1 MSEILNN
8 IYIDRFLLVAFV
20 KYILSQVY
28 SHLFGT
34 LLFDTFWRLWKL
46 LFFEEK
52 KIKIVVYIFFIEKP
66 ATSLTQEWLVVESCP
81 IGLQYI
87 LSFKWPDCSL
97 KCRVPITLKGQSLK
111 FKANVL
117 YEISLFLKQAGIVIH
132 FLNLLIVTKLLSWNR
147 KER

>member
-34 LLFDTFWRLWKL
+34 VLFDTFWRLLKL

-52 KIKIVVYIFFIEKP
+52 KLKSSYIFF
-66 ATSLTQEWLVVESCP
+66 
-81 IGLQYI
+81 
-87 LSFKWPDCSL
+87 LSKNQQLP
-97 KCRVPITLKGQSLK
+97 
-111 FKANVL
+111 
-117 YEISLFLKQAGIVIH
+117 
-132 FLNLLIVTKLLSWNR
+132 
-147 KER
+147 

>member
-20 KYILSQVY
+20 KYVLSQVY

-52 KIKIVVYIFFIEKP
+52 QIKIVVYIF
-66 ATSLTQEWLVVESCP
+66 
-81 IGLQYI
+81 
-87 LSFKWPDCSL
+87 LSKNQQLP
-97 KCRVPITLKGQSLK
+97 
-111 FKANVL
+111 
-117 YEISLFLKQAGIVIH
+117 
-132 FLNLLIVTKLLSWNR
+132 
-147 KER
+147 